1 MNRGRELVPL
11 PLAPDAAV
19 LSALPALEA
28 ALGRQSPPLLP
39 VPAAD
44 RAVADR
50 YAEVFSAGTGLAPAE
65 DDARDPT
72 AFVVATSGSTADPK
86 GALLPVSALR
96 ASAAAT
102 DERLGGP
109 GSWLLALPPWHVAGL
124 QVLLRSL
131 LAGTSPTVLD
141 LTAPFTAEAFVAAAA
156 ACTGRRRYVSLVAT
170 QLSRVLAAGGAAV
183 EALAG
188 FDAVLVGAA
197 ATPPTL
203 QSAAREAGIGI
214 VTTYGMTE
222 TCGGCVYDGRP
233 LAGVQVHLDDG
244 RVLLGGEVVA
254 RGYSGRPELSASAF
268 DGHRFRTGDLGR
280 VDGDGTLAV
289 LGRAD
294 DVIVTGGVNVVP
306 REVED
311 LLLADPAVAEV
322 AVIGVPDPQWGQR
335 VVAVVVSGAGSP
347 PTLASLRRRVTATS
361 LPALAPRQLVL
372 VPEMPLLGT
381 GKPDRRNLRVLA
393 ERDVRART
401 NPAEDGQAAPYSP

>member
-1 MNRGRELVPL
+1 M
-11 PLAPDAAV
+11 PLAPNDGV
-19 LSALPALEA
+19 LSALPALDA
-28 ALGRQSPPLLP
+28 ALHGHGPPLLL

-44 RAVADR
+44 RVVTDR
-50 YAEVFSAGTGLAPAE
+50 YADVFATGAVLTDDE
-65 DDARDPT
+65 DDPADPT

-86 GALLPVSALR
+86 GALLPVSALQ

-131 LAGTSPTVLD
+131 LADSTPTVLD
-141 LTAPFTAEAFVAAAA
+141 LAAPFTADTFAAAA
-156 ACTGRRRYVSLVAT
+156 ATCTGPRRYVSLVPT
-170 QLSRVLAAGGAAV
+170 QLSRLLAAGG
-183 EALAG
+183 EALAALAA

-203 QSAAREAGIGI
+203 WTAARNAGVRI

-233 LAGVQVHLDDG
+233 LTGVRVELDDG
-244 RVLLGGEVVA
+244 RVRLAGDVVA
-254 RGYSGRPELSASAF
+254 RGYRGRPELSAVAF
-268 DGHRFRTGDLGR
+268 DGRRFATGDLGR
-280 VDGDGTLAV
+280 LDADGALTV

-294 DVIVTGGVNVVP
+294 DVIITGGVNVVP

-322 AVIGVPDPQWGQR
+322 AVLGMPDPQWGER
-335 VVAVVVSGAGSP
+335 VVAVVVPRPGKP
-347 PTLASLRRRVTATS
+347 PTLASLRSRVTATS

-372 VPEMPLLGT
+372 VAEIPLLGT

-393 ERDVRART
+393 ERDERSSA
-401 NPAEDGQAAPYSP
+401 NPSQHGQDLPYSQ